1 MAPWK
6 TVRLQRY
13 ALAVVGVALIAAVRL
28 LLDPWLAERSAYMPY
43 IVAIVGI
50 ALWLGEGPAILA
62 ALLGVAA
69 GLLITHRSIFES
81 RDLIEVALF
90 VVTVAGIILMS
101 RLVRRTNQRLKV
113 AELAAE
119 HRGAA
124 GEQLAVE
131 LNLLIDGAHGLA
143 IYMLDPAGR
152 VTIWNRGAERLKG
165 WTEQEV
171 LGKPSSLFYPR
182 EAITV
187 GKPEI
192 DIERARTE
200 GRFEEEDWRVRKDG
214 SEFLASVSWTALH
227 GKDGGLRG
235 FAKIVS
241 DITEKRSAED
251 QLRAHESQLS
261 AILSTVPDAMVV
273 IDEAGTML
281 SFSAAAEA
289 LFGYAEEE
297 VLGEN
302 VRMLM
307 PSPDRE
313 RHDSYIQRYLETGEK
328 RIIGKGRV
336 VSGRRADGSTFPM
349 ELYIGEAVRGN
360 ERIFTGFIRDLT
372 ERRAVEDHMATLQA
386 ELIHVTRVSAMG
398 TMASTLA
405 HELNQPIAAVANY
418 VEAVRDQM
426 AQPQESEW
434 PMMREALAEAASE
447 ALRAGQIV
455 RRLREFVSR
464 GEVEKTIESLPELVQ
479 EASAL
484 GLAGAREMGINV
496 HFDID
501 PLASPVLVDRVQI
514 QQVLINLVRNACE
527 AMADSAVKQ
536 LTIATRASKDDLV
549 EVIVSDTGCG
559 IAPGVARQ
567 LFTAFVSTKPNGMGL
582 GLSICR
588 TIVEVNGG
596 KIWMESRKGKG
607 TDFHFTLIRA
617 QAEEAYDRAEVRS
630 HHR

>member
-1 MAPWK
+1 MLPWK
-6 TVRLQRY
+6 TARLERY
-13 ALAVVGVALIAAVRL
+13 GIALAGVALVAAIRFF
-28 LLDPWLAERSAYMPY
+28 LDPWLTDRSAYMPY
-43 IVAIVGI
+43 VFAIMAI

-62 ALLGVAA
+62 VLLSAAA
-69 GLLITHRSIFES
+69 GSVIAHRSMFES
-81 RDLIEVALF
+81 RDVVEIVLF
-90 VVTVAGIILMS
+90 VATAAGIILMS
-101 RLVRRTNQRLKV
+101 RLVRRSNQRLKI

-119 HRGAA
+119 QRGAA
-124 GEQLAVE
+124 SEQLAIE

-152 VTIWNRGAERLKG
+152 VMIWNRGAERLKG
-165 WTEQEV
+165 WSEQEV
-171 LGKPSSLFYPR
+171 LGKPPSLFYPR
-182 EAITV
+182 EAIAA
-187 GKPEI
+187 GKPEA
-192 DIERARTE
+192 DIERALIE

-227 GKDGGLRG
+227 GKDGALRG

-297 VLGEN
+297 VLGKN

-336 VSGRRADGSTFPM
+336 VSGRRADGSLFPM

-360 ERIFTGFIRDLT
+360 ERIFTGFVRDLT

-426 AQPQESEW
+426 AEPRDSEW

-484 GLAGAREMGINV
+484 GLAGAREMGIDV
-496 HFDID
+496 QFDID

-536 LTIATRASKDDLV
+536 LTIATRAAKDDLV
-549 EVIVSDTGCG
+549 EVVVSDTGCG

-596 KIWMESRKGKG
+596 KIWMESRNGEG
-607 TDFHFTLIRA
+607 THFHFTLIRA
-617 QAEEAYDRAEVRS
+617 QAEEAYEREEIRS
-630 HHR
+630 HH

>member
-1 MAPWK
+1 MSDRIATP
-6 TVRLQRY
+6 LARY
-13 ALAVVGVALIAAVRL
+13 GAAVLAVAVALGLRI
-28 LLDPWLAERSAYMPY
+28 LLDPWLGDRSAYMPY
-43 IVAIVGI
+43 VAAILAI
-50 ALWLGEGPAILA
+50 ALWLGGGPAVLA
-62 ALLGVAA
+62 TMLSMAA
-69 GLLITHRSIFES
+69 GLIFVRGS
-81 RDLIEVALF
+81 VVQGRDMVEVAMF
-90 VVTVAGIILMS
+90 AATAAGIIVMS
-101 RLVRRTNQRLKV
+101 SLVQRSRQRLQK
-113 AELAAE
+113 AEAA
-119 HRGAA
+119 AA
-124 GEQLAVE
+124 QRSAAYEQMAVE
-131 LNLLIDGAHGLA
+131 LNLLIDGAQGLA

-152 VTIWNRGAERLKG
+152 VTLWNDGAERLKG
-165 WTEQEV
+165 WKEKEV
-171 LGKPSSLFYPR
+171 LGQRSSIFYPR
-182 EAITV
+182 EAV
-187 GKPEI
+187 VAGKPEA
-192 DIERARTE
+192 DIERARRE

-214 SEFLASVSWTALH
+214 SEFLAAVSWTALYAEK
-227 GKDGGLRG
+227 GELRG

-241 DITEKRSAED
+241 DITDKRSAEN
-251 QLRAHESQLS
+251 QLRAHESQLT

-273 IDEAGTML
+273 IDESGQIL

-289 LFGYAEEE
+289 MFGYAEEQ
-297 VLGEN
+297 VLGRN

-313 RHDSYIQRYLETGEK
+313 HHDSYIQRYLATGEK

-336 VSGRRADGSTFPM
+336 VSGRRADGSVFPM
-349 ELYIGEAVRGN
+349 ELCIGEAVRGE

-372 ERRAVEDHMATLQA
+372 ERRAVEQHMATLQA

-426 AQPQESEW
+426 THPEESEW
-434 PMMREALAEAASE
+434 PMMREALGEAASE

-464 GEVEKTIESLPELVQ
+464 GEVEKTIEDLPELVK
-479 EASAL
+479 EASTL
-484 GLAGAREMGINV
+484 GLAGAREMGIDV
-496 HFDID
+496 HFDMD

-527 AMADSAVKQ
+527 AMADSATKK
-536 LTIATRASKDDLV
+536 LTISTRAGKDDFV
-549 EVIVSDTGCG
+549 QVTVSDTGCG
-559 IAPGVARQ
+559 IPPGVARQ

-588 TIVEVNGG
+588 TIIEVNGG
-596 KIWMESRKGKG
+596 KIWVESRRGKG

-617 QAEEAYDRAEVRS
+617 QAEEAYDRQEAYS
-630 HHR
+630 HH